1 MGWPKGKPR
10 PPGAGRK
17 KGTPNKVVLGIQAK
31 LDAFD
36 NGAGFDPIAEILN
49 LYTLIHADNPLVAVK
64 ILTELMQYIYPK
76 RKALEHTI
84 DGHITIEPLPVMEIL
99 KDDET
104 RTMAFHLIRKMHE
117 LKRIG

>member
-1 MGWPKGKPR
+1 MGWPKGKAR
-10 PPGAGRK
+10 APGSGRK
-17 KGTPNKVVLGIQAK
+17 KGTPNKVVLGIQQK

-64 ILTELMQYIYPK
+64 ILTELMQYLYPK

-84 DGHITIEPLPVMEIL
+84 DAHITIERMPIMEIL
-99 KDDET
+99 KDDES
-104 RTMAFHLIRKMHE
+104 REMAFSLIRKMHE
-117 LKRIG
+117 LK